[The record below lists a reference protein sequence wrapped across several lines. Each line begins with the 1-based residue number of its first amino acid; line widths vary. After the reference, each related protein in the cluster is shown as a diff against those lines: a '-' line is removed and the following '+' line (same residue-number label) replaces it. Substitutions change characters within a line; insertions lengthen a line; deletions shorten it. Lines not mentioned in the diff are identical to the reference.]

1 MTTEELTESTIPDE
15 TQKSLVEQILQ
26 SSPNRKH
33 FLTGAAVAAAAG
45 LVPGATLASGL
56 KGGRGHAHGMRHMQ
70 ESATSILNI
79 AATAEAAAVT
89 ALYNVHV
96 AVGKGKLNT
105 SGVAVPVNTLV
116 SIVRAALREEQDHL
130 SFLMG
135 AGAKPLYTS
144 FSFPANIFTKAT
156 DTLTFFEAAET
167 IFVAAYMAATRE
179 FAYAGH
185 NNLAQYTYQ
194 IGGVECEHR
203 TLMRAGLGQ
212 MPPNNKSF
220 ETNLYKKVS
229 DAAAELGK
237 LGIFKPG
244 MTYPGAGAV
253 NKILATTVTKDVT
266 AGVVQRK
273 P

>member
-1 MTTEELTESTIPDE
+1 MTSDELTDSTVSDN
-15 TQKSLVEQILQ
+15 THRSLVEQILT
-26 SSPNRKH
+26 SSPDRKH
-33 FLTGAAVAAAAG
+33 FLSGAAVAAAAG
-45 LVPGATLASGL
+45 LVPGAALASGL
-56 KGGRGHAHGMRHMQ
+56 KGGRGHARGARHMP
-70 ESATSILNI
+70 ESAASILNI
-79 AATAEAAAVT
+79 AATAETAAVT

-179 FAYAGH
+179 FAFAGH

-194 IGGVECEHR
+194 IGGVESEHR
-203 TLMRAGLGQ
+203 ALMRAGLGQ
-212 MPPNNKSF
+212 LPPNNKSF

-244 MTYPGAGAV
+244 MSYPGAGAV
-253 NKILATTVTKDVT
+253 DTILSTTVTKDVT

>member
-1 MTTEELTESTIPDE
+1 MTTEETTESTLTDE
-15 TQKSLVEQILQ
+15 TQHSLVEGILQ
-26 SSPNRKH
+26 SSPSRKH

-56 KGGRGHAHGMRHMQ
+56 KGGHKMGSRHMG
-70 ESATSILNI
+70 ESAGSILNI

-116 SIVRAALREEQDHL
+116 GIVRAALREEQDHL

-135 AGAKPLYTS
+135 AGAKPLYNS
-144 FSFPANIFTKAT
+144 FTFPSNIFTKAT

-167 IFVAAYMAATRE
+167 IFVAAYMAANRE

-194 IGGVECEHR
+194 IGGVEAEHR

-220 ETNLYKKVS
+220 ETNMYMKVS
-229 DAAAELGK
+229 QAAAELGK
-237 LGIFKPG
+237 LGIFKPN

-253 NKILATTVTKDVT
+253 DKILSTTVTKDVT